1 MLAKAY
7 QANRQV
13 KEAVKLL
20 ERVVTICTKVLV
32 ENHPNQLASQ
42 HKLAK
47 AYQANRQVKE
57 AVKLLKRVVTIQ
69 AEVLTKD
76 YPNRLAL

>member
-1 MLAKAY
+1 VLTKAY

-20 ERVVTICTKVLV
+20 KHVVTIKAEVLIKD
-32 ENHPNQLASQ
+32 HPSRLASQ
-42 HKLAK
+42 HKLTR

-57 AVKLLKRVVTIQ
+57 AVKLLKRVVVTIK
-69 AEVLTKD
+69 AEVLVKD
-76 YPNRLAL
+76 HPS